1 MSNVTFTKNVT
12 PANRAAGLALI
23 DDYWSMSILQNPPYY
38 PITNE
43 TDFIAF
49 LDNNYT
55 TYIEFLGETSF
66 QVPGD
71 KMHQAIIDLANKKQT
86 NYPRPSDFAKVIIAN
101 TGWDTMAAVDAGV
114 QAIKDTTVE
123 VAQDVVSV
131 ATTYTKYL
139 PYAIGAIGLIA
150 VIMFLRKSGAP
161 SIMRANPRRR
171 K

>member
-1 MSNVTFTKNVT
+1 MATVTFTKNVT
-12 PANRAAGLALI
+12 PANRSAGLALI

-43 TDFIAF
+43 QDFIAF

-71 KMHQAIIDLANKKQT
+71 KMHQAMVDLANKKQT
-86 NYPRPSDFAKVIIAN
+86 NYPRPSDFAKVIMAN
-101 TGWDTMAAVDAGV
+101 TGWTNTMAVEAAV

-139 PYAIGAIGLIA
+139 PYAAVAAIILI
-150 VIMFLRKSGAP
+150 IML
-161 SIMRANPRRR
+161 RR

>member
-66 QVPGD
+66 QVSSD
-71 KMHQAIIDLANKKQT
+71 KMHQAMVDLANKKQT
-86 NYPRPSDFAKVIIAN
+86 NYPRPSDFAKVIMAN
-101 TGWDTMAAVDAGV
+101 TGWTNTMAVEAAV

-139 PYAIGAIGLIA
+139 PYAAVAAIILI
-150 VIMFLRKSGAP
+150 IML
-161 SIMRANPRRR
+161 RR